1 MNLLSKGLSFV
12 PKKGVNVFGL
22 KVDLFKCFRQIKLR
36 HFFKHSDNA
45 TSVPSSF
52 RPKSRFCPNV
62 PNASI
67 NTFCRLVDQD
77 IMHMVTQPYRVSHN
91 LLPAEKTALKELM
104 DSKDLI
110 IKPAD
115 KGGAICIQD
124 ADKYKAEI
132 LSQLSNDKFYK
143 KLKSDPT
150 ESFQKT
156 VLSYLE
162 EAKLKGWISKPEFDF
177 LYNQHPIRPVFYTL
191 PKIHKC
197 LENPPGRP
205 IVAQTD
211 SLLSPLSA
219 FVDFHIK
226 PFAQSLPS
234 YIKDSTDF
242 INKISDIQ
250 NIPDDSLIVTLDVT
264 SLYTNIPHDGGLEAL
279 KFFLLHRDDSSN
291 PPNDFIIELA
301 SLVMK
306 YNYFKFD
313 DDFYLQ
319 VSGTSMGSI
328 CAPNYANLYMGYF
341 EHVFVSNP
349 DMNSHLTRILKWYR
363 YIDDVFCLYQGNVD
377 ELQDFL
383 RLLNS
388 FDCNLQFTMDYST
401 EKVHFLDMWV
411 MKGNGG
417 LSTTLY
423 RKETDRNTLLLATS
437 FHPTPLKR
445 GLPKSQFYR
454 LRRVCHSTEDLCEKA
469 SEMRDRFLQRGYQTT
484 WVDQGYNAALH
495 KPRSELLTTSNK
507 DKNKKFSV
515 TCITTYSPHSQA
527 MKSVFQKHWHILKSD
542 PELSTAF
549 SDPPLFVFKRDRNL
563 KDSLVK
569 AYFTD
574 HKPAQ
579 SIQTRLCPL
588 PTGNYRCGHCAQ
600 CNNTT
605 KAAHFRHPHTG
616 KKYPIKSVI
625 TCDSTHVV
633 YMIQCPCGLAYIGKT
648 TRKLKQRISEHKSS
662 IRRNDREYPVAI
674 HFNDAK
680 HDISSFRFMG
690 IEQIQMP
697 PRGGDLD
704 LLLKRREAYWI
715 FTLQTLAP
723 KGLNDEFALSVMLW
737 SVYLVDELSVFQ
749 LLTCGV
755 FNFNVI
761 FTVVLS
767 LYYHWVH

>member
-1 MNLLSKGLSFV
+1 MTLLSKGLSFV

-36 HFFKHSDNA
+36 HFFNQSNTVA
-45 TSVPSSF
+45 SAPSSF
-52 RPKSRFCPNV
+52 RPKSKFCPNV
-62 PNASI
+62 SNASI

-77 IMHMVTQPYRVSHN
+77 IMHTVTQPHRASQN
-91 LLPAEKTALKELM
+91 LLPAEKKALKELM
-104 DSKDLI
+104 DSKDLV

-132 LSQLSNDKFYK
+132 LSQLSNEKFYK

-150 ESFQKT
+150 VAFQKI
-156 VLSYLE
+156 VLLYLE
-162 EAKLKGWISKPEFDF
+162 EAKLKGWISKSEFDF

-191 PKIHKC
+191 PKLHKS

-219 FVDFHIK
+219 FVDAYIK

-242 INKISDIQ
+242 INKISNIQ
-250 NIPDDSLIVTLDVT
+250 NIPDDALLVTLDVT

-279 KFFLLHRDDSSN
+279 KFFLLHRDDSET
-291 PPNDFIIELA
+291 PPNDFIIELTN
-301 SLVMK
+301 LVMK

-313 DDFYLQ
+313 NEFYLQ
-319 VSGTSMGSI
+319 TSGTSMGSI

-341 EHVFVSNP
+341 EHTFVSNP
-349 DMNSHLTRILKWYR
+349 DVNGHFNKILNWFR
-363 YIDDVFCLYQGNVD
+363 YLDDVFCLYQGSLL
-377 ELQDFL
+377 ELNDFL

-388 FDCNLQFTMDYST
+388 FDCNLQFTMDLST

-417 LSTTLY
+417 LFTTLY
-423 RKETDRNTLLLATS
+423 RKETDRNTLLFATS
-437 FHPTPLKR
+437 SHPTPLKR

-454 LRRVCHSTEDLCEKA
+454 LRRICHSTEDFCEKA
-469 SEMRDRFLQRGYQTT
+469 AEMRTRFMQRGYPTT
-484 WVDQGYNAALH
+484 WVDQAYTAALH
-495 KPRSELLTTSNK
+495 KPRSELLTTSQK
-507 DKNKKFSV
+507 KNDKKFSV

-527 MKSVFQKHWHILKSD
+527 IKSVFKKYWHILKSD
-542 PELSTAF
+542 PELTTAF
-549 SDPPLFVFKRDRNL
+549 DDPPLFVSKRDRNL
-563 KDSLVK
+563 RDNLVN
-569 AYFTD
+569 ADFAQSE
-574 HKPAQ
+574 PAQ

-588 PTGNYRCGHCAQ
+588 PKGNYRCGHCAQ

-605 KAAHFRHPHTG
+605 KTTHFRHPHTG
-616 KKYPIKSVI
+616 KKFPIKNII
-625 TCDSTHVV
+625 TCDSTNVI
-633 YMIQCPCGLAYIGKT
+633 YMITCPCGLAYVGKT

-662 IRRNDREYPVAI
+662 IRRNDREYPVAV

-680 HDISSFRFMG
+680 HNISSFRFQG

-697 PRGGDLD
+697 PRGGDID
-704 LLLKRREAYWI
+704 LLIKRREAYYI

-723 KGLNDEFALSVMLW
+723 KGLNDEFALNVML
-737 SVYLVDELSVFQ
+737 
-749 LLTCGV
+749 
-755 FNFNVI
+755 
-761 FTVVLS
+761 
-767 LYYHWVH
+767 